1 MSIDFGRGLAL
12 PDGDSSLSY
21 PLQPHATLDEKPVVM
36 DDLFTFDAF
45 PEGSTTTTAGAMES
59 AMGLADPS
67 GDFFGSALFGHDS
80 ISPPYGFADSF
91 DAKFSDLQSASG
103 ATLVSDGALAAE
115 F

>member
-1 MSIDFGRGLAL
+1 MSVDFGRGLAL
-12 PDGDSSLSY
+12 PGGDCGLPY
-21 PLQPHATLDEKPVVM
+21 ALPPHATVDEKPVVM

-45 PEGSTTTTAGAMES
+45 PEGATTATAGSMES
-59 AMGLADPS
+59 TLGLADPS
-67 GDFFGSALFGHDS
+67 VDFFGSALHGHDS
-80 ISPPYGFADSF
+80 ISTSYGFADGF